1 MELAPR
7 VPQGDLLAGAGHPV
21 ASFHIGNYE
30 VKALAVFDI
39 ICITL
44 KAHHMSNH
52 GAVRGWPQDAFD
64 PYAYAFAHLY
74 STVTLVRV
82 HRGGRGLPRCE

>member
-64 PYAYAFAHLY
+64 LYAYAFVRLY
-74 STVTLVRV
+74 SSMPVRQ
-82 HRGGRGLPRCE
+82 RCRRFLG